1 MTVSGSIELTDF
13 GSDVLGA
20 ISPILDAIGLL
31 DANGKLDI
39 GGWNLNKAMGIFK
52 TYERTSSILD
62 FLCLFTNEPSVRYR
76 QLVDENGGLSGIVS
90 SLRTDSSYNY
100 EEEWFKLFEVNL
112 NNVSTPLKFSL
123 IVNQE
128 KLNPFG
134 DGTHG
139 QELVLGLGV
148 ECESYEFELPIGG
161 TKHYLSGI
169 ISLPLIK
176 VVSDQSGITTSSLLF
191 SQTDAAQHR
200 PAISVSMMGENTYSP
215 PGPMTTP
222 ACDGFGLKLALGGL
236 SSSKVILSVYSF
248 QSTDTSPIEDL
259 IISDW
264 GGSNLLG
271 NIFEKIT
278 EMLVD
283 KLPSGL
289 SDDILPLLGLAE
301 SVFKTNGTLAIW
313 PLINLYNLFFNKDD
327 DNHMLNYIKN
337 WLFEITNDTNK
348 GYWLAHLG
356 SLLGLNIDAV
366 NVHTNS
372 ITTEGELTFFTI
384 LNELSGTIFFEQTT
398 DVNQIDWLHIGVGVS
413 YEKSLSAVTL
423 TGNLDLRLVS
433 IPLQNSEEIQ
443 FLPLIELFAELKHSQ
458 WTTFSPPDANPRDIN
473 HNLLD
478 ISGNPDFDNLTF
490 SVNSAKFGIKLVDLN
505 SIDPLI
511 ELHHVERGNAAP
523 GGTGDYWEVLDLLS
537 ADTADDLISS
547 VLNGVSDTLSDFLA
561 DDGFFQW
568 FGSLLGLV
576 SPRSGDFRDKWEGNA
591 GLLDSRINLID
602 LVTDPLRTIS
612 NYHTN
617 LMDNTWDNTST
628 PKWSYLFESFGHILQ
643 SIINLTEGEDLVV
656 MRTDDSPHFMT
667 PLTYS
672 FDSESIP
679 IPIHLIAELEEDP
692 NNGGYYDVQFDA
704 VMRFFSLPIGVSQ
717 TFSIETRIGIASLH
731 WPKESNT
738 TGDIEGELF
747 SNVRLGGYLRSNDLS
762 RIEVFNLGGVQ
773 FNLEEVRIEGG
784 WQKGL
789 GFNWEVALD
798 TPFFGTV
805 MPDMVGL
812 VQTMQG
818 NAMDLNELHQLS
830 WNGYILKLPDG
841 TKINPLNTTNPAN
854 PGLANVS
861 TSITFDSG
869 SNTTLS
875 WLFDS
880 FNCNKIWLDR
890 NGINGLI
897 GVGQTNFMDIDLAT
911 SNPSDIL
918 LLPGLMEFIGQF
930 LAMRCGAFGFFLGTF
945 FRLNPNLIYLDL
957 ENEVRRYGATL
968 SHQYSLIDEMPDQW
982 NYMYFMEDGKFGL
995 GPFSLPHDWPILA
1008 VDTMPTEGIWE
1019 VLKDYIITIF
1029 TTSSNSGEPFAFPA
1043 LRWISAL
1050 LSKHIP
1056 DLSKKDLGWKQRPN
1070 SNEMKIEAPK
1080 FTTSIEGAGTYENP
1094 WKISLASLGIEKL
1107 SVITWLT
1114 PDGPDSSEDIAQ
1126 IKSLLGS
1133 SIKAML
1139 DGTTQF
1145 DSAAVESEVGHSGLS
1160 IIADMIYQL
1169 ARYSPKVQHAIGR
1182 MTKQEIVESFLEL
1195 RRFLKMG
1202 DGLSLIGEQLS
1213 HDDDVT
1219 NNTNGP
1225 IVHANHFTVLNEIH
1239 TIHEVLEI
1247 IRELQDL
1254 PSLQSTSL
1262 KLLFVAPHW
1271 MGAHA
1276 WDSFANDVTAQLS
1289 FSNQSIHSI
1298 DFGTTPTTI
1307 TGLKLNPDF
1316 VSINNHQ
1323 MVSIQLG
1330 LTPLLGANRS
1340 EYVSE
1345 QFKIVIEKMTQSN
1358 EKVILICHSLA
1369 GIFCSRFLDF
1379 IEKTSFES
1387 KVAGFVAIASPNP
1400 DHTENDGWISIAEKA
1415 IHLLELISM
1424 IRQNNFDVSTVSP
1437 SDILD
1442 GNSFDQ
1448 LMTFY
1453 SEIHKSLGV

>member
-1 MTVSGSIELTDF
+1 LTVTGSIELTDF

-123 IVNQE
+123 IFNQE

-148 ECESYEFELPIGG
+148 ECESYVLDIGG
-161 TKHYLSGI
+161 DEQCLSGI

-176 VVSDQSGITTSSLLF
+176 VVSDQSGITTSPLLF
-191 SQTDAAQHR
+191 SSTDAAQHR
-200 PAISVSMMGENTYSP
+200 PSISVSMMGQNPYSP
-215 PGPMTTP
+215 PGMMTP

-283 KLPSGL
+283 KLPPGL
-289 SDDILPLLGLAE
+289 SGDILPLLGLAE
-301 SVFKTNGTLAIW
+301 SVFKTSGPLTSW

-356 SLLGLNIDAV
+356 SLLGLG
-366 NVHTNS
+366 T
-372 ITTEGELTFFTI
+372 ITGAALPNFINNDKELTFFTTSNQVF
-384 LNELSGTIFFEQTT
+384 LGTVFFEQTT
-398 DVNQIDWLHIGVGVS
+398 DQNQIDWLHIGVGVS

-443 FLPLIELFAELKHSQ
+443 FLPLIELFAELKDSDS
-458 WTTFSPPDANPRDIN
+458 TTFSPPDADPRIQN

-478 ISGNPDFDNLTF
+478 ITTNNPDFENLTF

-511 ELHHVERGNAAP
+511 ELHHVERGNATP
-523 GGTGDYWEVLDLLS
+523 VGTGDYWEVLDLLS
-537 ADTADDLISS
+537 ADTADDLIYS
-547 VLNGVSDTLSDFLA
+547 VLNGVSDTLSNFLA

-576 SPRSGDFRDKWEGNA
+576 SPRSGDFRDKWEGKT
-591 GLLDSRINLID
+591 GLPDSRINLIE

-656 MRTDDSPHFMT
+656 MRTDGSPHFMT

-692 NNGGYYDVQFDA
+692 NNGGYYDLQFDA
-704 VMRFFSLPIGVSQ
+704 VMRLFSLPIGVSQ

-731 WPKESNT
+731 WPKATNQN
-738 TGDIEGELF
+738 GDIEGELF

-773 FNLEEVRIEGG
+773 FNLEEVRFEGG

-789 GFNWEVALD
+789 GFYWEVALD

-818 NAMDLNELHQLS
+818 NTMDLNELHQLS
-830 WNGYILKLPDG
+830 WNGYILKRPDG
-841 TKINPLNTTNPAN
+841 TKINPLDATNPAN

-861 TSITFDSG
+861 TPITFDSG
-869 SNTTLS
+869 SNATLS

-880 FNCNKIWLDR
+880 FNCNKIWLD
-890 NGINGLI
+890 NTGINGLI

-911 SNPSDIL
+911 SNPSDL
-918 LLPGLMEFIGQF
+918 LLMPGLMEFIGQF

-968 SHQYSLIDEMPDQW
+968 SHQYSLIDKMPDQW

-1008 VDTMPTEGIWE
+1008 VDTMPTQGIWE

-1029 TTSSNSGEPFAFPA
+1029 TTSSDSGEPFAFPA

-1070 SNEMKIEAPK
+1070 SNGMKIEAPK
-1080 FTTSIEGAGTYENP
+1080 FTTNIEGAGTYENP

-1114 PDGPDSSEDIAQ
+1114 PDGPNSSDDIAQ
-1126 IKSLLGS
+1126 IKSLLGLR
-1133 SIKAML
+1133 IKAML
-1139 DGTTQF
+1139 DYPTQF
-1145 DSAAVESEVGHSGLS
+1145 DSAIVESEVGHSGLP

-1169 ARYSPKVQHAIGR
+1169 ARYSPKIQHAIGR
-1182 MTKQEIVESFLEL
+1182 MRKSEIMDSLYEL
-1195 RRFLKMG
+1195 RRFLKQS
-1202 DGLSLIGEQLS
+1202 DGLTLIDEQLTI
-1213 HDDDVT
+1213 DDEVNDGVS
-1219 NNTNGP
+1219 GIQVP
-1225 IVHANHFTVLNEIH
+1225 SNHLTILSEMYTVQE
-1239 TIHEVLEI
+1239 TINI
-1247 IRELQDL
+1247 IQSL
-1254 PSLQSTSL
+1254 PSTASTTT
-1262 KLLFVAPHW
+1262 KLLFVSPSW
-1271 MGAHA
+1271 MGPNA
-1276 WDSFANDVTAQLS
+1276 WDLFANDLSSCLS
-1289 FSNQSIHSI
+1289 FSNQSIYSI
-1298 DFGTTPTTI
+1298 DFASTQSTISGLTTNSDFL
-1307 TGLKLNPDF
+1307 GLGNEE
-1316 VSINNHQ
+1316 
-1323 MVSIQLG
+1323 MVSVQLG
-1330 LTPLLGANRS
+1330 LNPLMGNSRMDYASTQLRL
-1340 EYVSE
+1340 
-1345 QFKIVIEKMTQSN
+1345 VIDAMTQSN
-1358 EKVILICHSLA
+1358 EDVILVCHSIA
-1369 GIFCSRFLDF
+1369 GAFGSEFVDS
-1379 IEKTSFES
+1379 IEDTTFEN
-1387 KVAGFVAIASPNP
+1387 KIAGFLTIASPNF
-1400 DHTENDGWISIAEKA
+1400 ENQQSNTSIIIAEKA
-1415 IHLLELISM
+1415 IHLLELMNI
-1424 IRQNNFDVSTVSP
+1424 IRQTSFDVNSITESTP
-1437 SDILD
+1437 MEGNTLDQILRFYSDIKK
-1442 GNSFDQ
+1442 G
-1448 LMTFY
+1448 
-1453 SEIHKSLGV
+1453 LGV